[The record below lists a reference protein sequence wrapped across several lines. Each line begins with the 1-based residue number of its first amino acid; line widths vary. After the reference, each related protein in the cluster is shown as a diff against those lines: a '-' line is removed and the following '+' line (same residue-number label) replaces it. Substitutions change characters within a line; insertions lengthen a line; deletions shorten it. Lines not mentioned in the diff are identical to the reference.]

1 LKKELGVDA
10 TLVKGH
16 SGIFEVAVDGR
27 VVASKGLAGFPT
39 DEAVVEAVAKAQG
52 D

>member
-1 LKKELGVDA
+1 
-10 TLVKGH
+10 
-16 SGIFEVAVDGR
+16 